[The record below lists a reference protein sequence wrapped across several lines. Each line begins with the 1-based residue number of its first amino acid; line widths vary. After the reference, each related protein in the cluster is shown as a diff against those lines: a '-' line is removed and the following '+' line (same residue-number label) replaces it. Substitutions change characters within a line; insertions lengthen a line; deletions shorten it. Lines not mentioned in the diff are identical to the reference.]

1 MLRQNPVYSV
11 PRSSLRS
18 GKVIVKKIEAVLHP
32 FKLDDVRDVL
42 FENNVH
48 EFIVTEINAHEEER
62 APAERWGRQN
72 LTDLAPRL
80 KLELSISDRNAKA
93 IADAILGAA
102 RTRRPEDTS
111 VTIAPLE
118 QIVEI
123 DKGELV
129 TDVLAGPLAVAQH

>member
-1 MLRQNPVYSV
+1 MPRQSIVYSV

-32 FKLDDVRDVL
+32 FKLDEVREVL
-42 FENNVH
+42 FETNVH
-48 EFIVTEINAHEEER
+48 EFIVTEINAHEVER

-80 KLELSISDRNAKA
+80 KLELATSDRNAKA

-123 DKGELV
+123 DTGELV
-129 TDVLAGPLAVAQH
+129 TDVIAGPLAVAQH

>member
-1 MLRQNPVYSV
+1 MLRQNTVYSV
-11 PRSSLRS
+11 PRGSLRS

-80 KLELSISDRNAKA
+80 KIELATSDRNAKP
-93 IADAILGAA
+93 IADAILGTA

-123 DKGELV
+123 DTGELV
-129 TDVLAGPLAVAQH
+129 TDVIAGPLAVAQH

>member
-1 MLRQNPVYSV
+1 
-11 PRSSLRS
+11 
-18 GKVIVKKIEAVLHP
+18 VKKIEAVLHS

-48 EFIVTEINAHEEER
+48 EFIVTEINAHEVER

-80 KLELSISDRNAKA
+80 KLELGTSDRNANA

-123 DKGELV
+123 DTGELV
-129 TDVLAGPLAVAQH
+129 TDVPAGPLAVAQH

>member
-1 MLRQNPVYSV
+1 M
-11 PRSSLRS
+11 
-18 GKVIVKKIEAVLHP
+18 KKIEAVLHP

-80 KLELSISDRNAKA
+80 KLELATSDRNAKA

-123 DKGELV
+123 DTGELV
-129 TDVLAGPLAVAQH
+129 TDVIAGPLAVAQH